1 MQRGLS
7 PEVADLDDTDLLQ
20 LEAEQT
26 FLSDISF
33 QLSEIYQRP
42 ESCVVVSLSSP
53 QAMLFGGSFEPAYYM
68 TITALASEIAPTKNK
83 QSTALVQAFM
93 HESLDITPRRGIVRF
108 EPVPEEN
115 LATNGMTALQEI
127 EEMQRASSEE
137 SRALRAISRNRNRKS
152 KRIYTPAFLDRAKAP
167 SPYVTGHEKLSS
179 GENGGGKSS
188 DVSDSEKKR
197 LKRRKSILA
206 FFGR

>member
-197 LKRRKSILA
+197 LKRRKSIMA